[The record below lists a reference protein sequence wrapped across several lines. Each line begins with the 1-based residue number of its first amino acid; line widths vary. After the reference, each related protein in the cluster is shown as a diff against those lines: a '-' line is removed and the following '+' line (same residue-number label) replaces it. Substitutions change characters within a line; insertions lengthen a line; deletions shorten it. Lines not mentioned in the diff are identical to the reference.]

1 MSSKNK
7 AGRYYTRNKA
17 GGYYTRNVGQIEA
30 SVKGTHVPDRLKDF
44 MDSIQE
50 DNEDLCEHNNQINA
64 NCSDCD
70 DIQEEEAVKSV
81 KGNLHVISSII
92 ERQAANKKAL
102 AIWRKETTP
111 NK

>member
-30 SVKGTHVPDRLKDF
+30 SVKGTHVPDRLKD
-44 MDSIQE
+44 
-50 DNEDLCEHNNQINA
+50 
-64 NCSDCD
+64 
-70 DIQEEEAVKSV
+70 AVKSV